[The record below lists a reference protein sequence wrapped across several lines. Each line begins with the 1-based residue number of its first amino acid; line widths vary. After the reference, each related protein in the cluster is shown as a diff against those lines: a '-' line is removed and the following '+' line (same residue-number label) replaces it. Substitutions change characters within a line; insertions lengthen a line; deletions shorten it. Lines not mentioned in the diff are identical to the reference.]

1 MAKRIR
7 RCRTN
12 QQTHSSNAIHGIAPC
27 NPSPSVFVKH
37 RTSREIRGDF
47 ALISVETIPVAT
59 ALGKFERLWDE
70 ANAAASQLALIE
82 DIADYIT
89 LLKDMDVWFQQ
100 AKNPRL

>member
-1 MAKRIR
+1 M
-7 RCRTN
+7 
-12 QQTHSSNAIHGIAPC
+12 
-27 NPSPSVFVKH
+27 KH

-100 AKNPRL
+100 AKNPRP